1 MSAPATLESN
11 ILYLCG
17 ELSMV
22 LHRRLTAAFREN
34 DVRVTVEQ
42 FSVLTVL
49 FYENG
54 INQQELS
61 QRLDRNKTTITRV
74 IANMERSRMIV
85 RKADETDARGKLI
98 FLTAKGRAIQQQAI
112 RFSGELYMKAI
123 AGIGHG
129 ALDASAGVLVKAIRN
144 LK

>member
-1 MSAPATLESN
+1 MSAPNSLETN

-22 LHRRLTAAFREN
+22 LHRRLTAVFREM

-74 IANMERSRMIV
+74 IANMERSKMIV
-85 RKADETDARGKLI
+85 RQTDKTDARGKLI
-98 FLTAKGRAIQQQAI
+98 FLTAKGRSIQQQAI

-123 AGIGHG
+123 AGIGQG
-129 ALDASAGVLVKAIRN
+129 ALDASAGVLAKAIRN